1 MSDLVATERVIDAQS
16 AQPTTKAERAVPNAK
31 PGPAPLHAVTED
43 PRYIGASSERPS
55 ARKLVQG
62 QGCYVDDIEL
72 PRMAHVVY
80 WRSPVAHCK
89 ITRIDADA
97 ARSMPG
103 VILVADGHDIAKI
116 CKPWVATL
124 GHLAGMKSA
133 PQYPLALERAC
144 WQGEAVVAIV
154 AKTRNQA
161 EDALQ
166 VLNVEFDRLPPVV
179 DMEAALLADTPLIHP
194 ELGDNLCFARSLDTG
209 GVDEAFARA
218 DATAETTFHFGRHTG
233 VTLEPRCQ
241 IADWNP
247 ADQRLTVYHSF
258 QAPHM
263 MQDLYARQFDLPE
276 SSVRVVCKEVG
287 GSFGIKV
294 HAYPDDFATV
304 ALSILC
310 RCPVKFVADRLESFT
325 SDIHARHHRVKARIA
340 VNRTGEILAFEMDDL
355 TGIGPYSMF
364 PRTSAI
370 EGNQVVNLVGGPYKH
385 KHYRAQLNVVFQNK
399 TPTCQYRGVGHPI
412 ACAVTE
418 GLVDLAARAIG
429 MDALEIRRQNVIP
442 DNAYPAT
449 GASGIKLEVLS
460 HEACLAKISE
470 IMDYPGLLKEQATL
484 RAQGIYRG
492 IGFATL
498 IELTNPSAAFYGV
511 GGARIAS
518 QDGATIR
525 LDPSGAV
532 VVLCGVG
539 EQGQGT
545 DGIYRQIA
553 ADAVGVDLHKVRVI
567 TGDTDITP
575 YGGGTWASR
584 GAGIGG
590 EAVLLAGQALRA
602 NIVKLASVILKR
614 DAATLAVRRDQ
625 VVDAL
630 TLDGLLPLA
639 ELGRIAYFRSDT
651 LPPDFTPELMVTRHY
666 AQRDYPFI
674 FTNGVQA
681 SHLEVDSD
689 TGFVK
694 LLKHWA
700 VEDCGRVINPQLVDE
715 QIRGAIVQ
723 GIGGAMLEECLY
735 DDEGLMRN
743 ASMADYL
750 VPMSAEM
757 PDIEVA
763 HVQTPTR
770 SSQLGAK
777 GAGEAGTAGAP
788 AAVMNAINNALAPL
802 GAEVWSQPITPEK
815 ILRALGKVS

>member
-1 MSDLVATERVIDAQS
+1 MSAVYTPPVAAVEVEERPVVTD
-16 AQPTTKAERAVPNAK
+16 K
-31 PGPAPLHAVTED
+31 PLHALTED
-43 PRYIGASSERPS
+43 PRYIGTNSERPS
-55 ARKLVQG
+55 ARRLVQG
-62 QGCYVDDIEL
+62 RGQFLDDIEL
-72 PRMAHVVY
+72 PRMAHVVF
-80 WRSPVAHCK
+80 WRSPVAHCR
-89 ITRIDADA
+89 ILGIDANA
-97 ARSMPG
+97 ARAMPG
-103 VILVADGHDIAKI
+103 VLMVADGHDIAAV

-124 GHLAGMKSA
+124 AHLAGMKSA
-133 PQYPLALERAC
+133 PQYPLAMERAC
-144 WQGEAVVAIV
+144 WQGEPVVAIV
-154 AKTRNQA
+154 AETREQA

-166 VLNVEFDRLPPVV
+166 LINVDFERLPPVV
-179 DMEAALLADTPLIHP
+179 DLETALDPATPLIHP
-194 ELGDNLCFARSLDTG
+194 ELGDNLCFTRSLDTG
-209 GVDEAFARA
+209 AVDAAFAAA
-218 DATAETTFHFGRHTG
+218 DEVSEATFEFARHTG
-233 VTLEPRCQ
+233 VTLEPRSQ
-241 IADWNP
+241 LADWN
-247 ADQRLTVYHSF
+247 AAEQRLTVYHSC

-276 SSVRVVCKEVG
+276 SSVRVICRDVG

-310 RCPVKFVADRLESFT
+310 RRPVKFVADRLESFT
-325 SDIHARHHRVKARIA
+325 SDIHARHHRIKGRIA
-340 VNRTGEILAFEMDDL
+340 VNRTGEIMAFEIDDL

-385 KHYRAQLNVVFQNK
+385 KQYRAKLNVVFQNK

-418 GLVDLAARAIG
+418 GLVDLAARRIG
-429 MDALEIRRQNVIP
+429 MDPLEIRRRNVIP
-442 DNAYPAT
+442 DDAYPAT

-460 HEACLAKISE
+460 HEQCLRKIESL
-470 IMDYPGLLKEQATL
+470 MDYPALLAEQKAL
-484 RAQGIYRG
+484 RERGIYRG

-511 GGARIAS
+511 GGARISA
-518 QDGATIR
+518 QDGATMR

-532 VVLCGVG
+532 TVMSGVG
-539 EQGQGT
+539 EQGQGNE
-545 DGIYRQIA
+545 GIFRQIA
-553 ADAVGVDLHKVRVI
+553 ADAVGVDLDKVRVV
-567 TGDTDITP
+567 TGDTDVTP

-602 NIVKLASVILKR
+602 NILKLAGVMLKR
-614 DAATLAVRRDQ
+614 EPGELTVRRGA
-625 VVDAL
+625 VVDAQ
-630 TLDGLLPLA
+630 TFATVLPLE
-639 ELGRIAYFRSDT
+639 ELGRVAYYRSDT
-651 LPPDFTPELMVTRHY
+651 LPADFTPELMVTRHY
-666 AQRDYPFI
+666 AQRDFPFI

-681 SHLEVDSD
+681 SYVEVDPD
-689 TGFVK
+689 TGFIK

-700 VEDCGRVINPQLVDE
+700 VEDCGRVINPRLVDE
-715 QIRGAIVQ
+715 QIRGAVVQ
-723 GIGGAMLEECLY
+723 GIGGALLEECLY

-757 PDIEVA
+757 PDIYVA

-788 AAVMNAINNALAPL
+788 AAVMNAINDALAPL
-802 GAEVWSQPITPEK
+802 DAQVWSQPITPEK
-815 ILRALGKVS
+815 VLRALGRVE

>member
-1 MSDLVATERVIDAQS
+1 MSTYVQPATANSEVQERPAELDS
-16 AQPTTKAERAVPNAK
+16 AAT
-31 PGPAPLHAVTED
+31 PLHALTED
-43 PRYIGASSERPS
+43 PRYIGASSDRPS
-55 ARKLVQG
+55 VRRLVQG
-62 QGCYVDDIEL
+62 QGTYTDDIEL
-72 PRMAHVVY
+72 PRMGHVVY
-80 WRSPVAHCK
+80 WRSQVAHC
-89 ITRIDADA
+89 RIIAIHADA
-97 ARSMPG
+97 ARAMPG
-103 VILVADGHDIAKI
+103 VIMVADGHDIARV

-124 GHLAGMKSA
+124 AHLAGMKSA

-144 WQGEAVVAIV
+144 WQGEPVVAVVAQ
-154 AKTRNQA
+154 TREQA

-166 VLNVEFDRLPPVV
+166 CIEVEFERLTPVV
-179 DMEAALLADTPLIHP
+179 DMETALDAATPLIHP
-194 ELGDNLCFARSLDTG
+194 ELGDNLCFTRALNVG
-209 GVDEAFARA
+209 EVDAAFAAA
-218 DATAETTFHFGRHTG
+218 DAVVHAKFEFGRHTG
-233 VTLEPRCQ
+233 VTLEPRSQ
-241 IADWNP
+241 IAHWN
-247 ADQRLTVYHSF
+247 AAEQHLTVYHSF

-276 SSVRVVCKEVG
+276 SSIRVICKDVG

-310 RCPVKFVADRLESFT
+310 KRPIKFVADRLESFT
-325 SDIHARHHRVKARIA
+325 SDIHARHHRVNARLA
-340 VNRTGEILAFEMDDL
+340 AKHDGEILAFEIDDL

-385 KHYRAQLNVVFQNK
+385 KNYRAQLNVVFQNK

-418 GLVDLAARAIG
+418 GLVDLAARKLGI
-429 MDALEIRRQNVIP
+429 DPLELRKRNVIA
-442 DNAYPAT
+442 DDAYPAT

-460 HEACLAKISE
+460 HEACLRKLE
-470 IMDYPGLLKEQATL
+470 HLMDYQALKAERDAL
-484 RAQGIYRG
+484 RQQGIYRG
-492 IGFATL
+492 IGIAAL

-532 VVLCGVG
+532 TLMVGVG
-539 EQGQGT
+539 EQGQGN
-545 DGIYRQIA
+545 DGIFRQIA
-553 ADAVGVDLHKVRVI
+553 ADAVGVDLEMVRVV
-567 TGDTDITP
+567 TGDTDVTP

-584 GAGIGG
+584 GAGVGG
-590 EAVLLAGQALRA
+590 EAVLLAGQALRG
-602 NIVKLASVILKR
+602 NILQTGAVILQR
-614 DAATLAVRRDQ
+614 TTTSLAVRRGQ
-625 VVDAL
+625 IVDATSL
-630 TLDGLLPLA
+630 EPLLAFA

-651 LPPDFTPELMVTRHY
+651 LPNAFTPELMVTRHF

-681 SHLEVDSD
+681 SYVEVDPD

-700 VEDCGRVINPQLVDE
+700 VEDCGRVINPKLVDE

-723 GIGGAMLEECLY
+723 GIGGALFEECLY
-735 DDEGLMRN
+735 DDDGLMRN

-750 VPMSAEM
+750 VPMSGEM

-763 HVQTPTR
+763 HIQTPTR

-788 AAVMNAINNALAPL
+788 AAVMNAINDALAPL
-802 GAEVWSQPITPEK
+802 DAAVWSQPITPEK
-815 ILRALGKVS
+815 ILRALGQIA

>member
-1 MSDLVATERVIDAQS
+1 MNTSTTLPRAGSEVKERPATGE
-16 AQPTTKAERAVPNAK
+16 QPLP
-31 PGPAPLHAVTED
+31 PVTED
-43 PRYIGASSERPS
+43 PRYIGHNAERPS
-55 ARKLVQG
+55 ARRLVQG
-62 QGCYVDDIEL
+62 QGTYLDDIEL
-72 PRMAHVVY
+72 PRMAHVVF
-80 WRSPVAHCK
+80 WRSPVAHAR
-89 ITRIDADA
+89 ILRIDAST
-97 ARSMPG
+97 ARGMPG
-103 VILVADGHDIAKI
+103 VILVADGHDIAKV

-124 GHLAGMKSA
+124 AHLAGMKSA
-133 PQYPLALERAC
+133 PQYPLAVDRAC
-144 WQGEAVVAIV
+144 WQGEPVVAVVAE
-154 AKTRNQA
+154 TREQA

-166 VLNVEFDRLPPVV
+166 TILVDFERLPAVV
-179 DMEAALLADTPLIHP
+179 DMETALDPATPVIHP
-194 ELGDNLCFARSLDTG
+194 ELGDNLCFTRSLDTG
-209 GVDEAFARA
+209 GVDAAFARA
-218 DATAETTFHFGRHTG
+218 DAVVETTFEFGRHTG
-233 VTLEPRCQ
+233 VTLEPRAQ
-241 IADWNP
+241 MADWN
-247 ADQRLTVYHSF
+247 AAEQRLTVYHSF

-263 MQDLYARQFDLPE
+263 MQDLYSRQFDIPE
-276 SSVRVVCKEVG
+276 SSIRVVCKDVG

-310 RCPVKFVADRLESFT
+310 RRPVKFVADRLESFT
-325 SDIHARHHRVKARIA
+325 SDIHARHHRVRARLA
-340 VNRTGEILAFEMDDL
+340 ATKDGEILAFEIDDL

-385 KHYRAQLNVVFQNK
+385 KEYRARLNVVFQNK

-412 ACAVTE
+412 GCAVTE
-418 GLVDLAARAIG
+418 GLVDLAARKIG
-429 MDALEIRRQNVIP
+429 MDPLEFRKRNVIP
-442 DNAYPAT
+442 DDAYPAT

-460 HEACLAKISE
+460 HEACLRRIEE
-470 IMDYPGLLKEQATL
+470 IMDYPALLAEQKAL
-484 RAQGIYRG
+484 RERGIHRG
-492 IGFATL
+492 IGFAAL

-518 QDGATIR
+518 QDGATLR
-525 LDPSGAV
+525 MDPSGAV
-532 VVLCGVG
+532 VVMSGVG
-539 EQGQGT
+539 EQGQGNE
-545 DGIYRQIA
+545 GIFRQIA
-553 ADAVGVDLHKVRVI
+553 ADAVGVDLERVRVV
-567 TGDTDITP
+567 TGDTDVTP

-602 NIVKLASVILKR
+602 NILKLAGIILKR
-614 DAATLAVRRDQ
+614 DPAELAVHRGE
-625 VVDAL
+625 VVDAATRA
-630 TLDGLLPLA
+630 TLMPLS
-639 ELGRIAYFRSDT
+639 EVGRIAYYRSDT

-666 AQRDYPFI
+666 AQRDFPFI

-681 SHLEVDSD
+681 SYVEVDPD

-700 VEDCGRVINPQLVDE
+700 VEDCGRVINPKLVDE

-723 GIGGAMLEECLY
+723 GIGGALLEECLY

-788 AAVMNAINNALAPL
+788 GAVMNAINDALAPL

-815 ILRALGKVS
+815 VLRALGKVA